1 MCDMGHALRANHI
14 LPGNR
19 LMLDTATMTPIKDAR
34 LNLRIE
40 KPLLALL
47 DDLRRAEKDVPSRGE
62 MVSRLIKRAAEAK
75 AKKKPEN

>member
-1 MCDMGHALRANHI
+1 
-14 LPGNR
+14 
-19 LMLDTATMTPIKDAR
+19 MLDTATMTPIKDAR

-75 AKKKPEN
+75 AQKKPQN